1 MKAFKNFM
9 KKFSNFKLTA
19 LIVGIAAAVGAIAA
33 LVVLFMQQ
41 DFIAWEGDWSDPS
54 NIEQGFFLR
63 PVEGMVFFMCG
74 LIAVILGVAV
84 AYLCFPYV
92 FKKEKKE
99 PNRAITWLGVAQG
112 GLAVVEAIFAFIMIN
127 VPDLMY
133 DPSNFDYYHF
143 EANPTK
149 SILAVVFSVVLL
161 LASAVELAMMYPA
174 LTVRLKED
182 K

>member
-1 MKAFKNFM
+1 MA
-9 KKFSNFKLTA
+9 
-19 LIVGIAAAVGAIAA
+19 
-33 LVVLFMQQ
+33 
-41 DFIAWEGDWSDPS
+41 
-54 NIEQGFFLR
+54 
-63 PVEGMVFFMCG
+63 
-74 LIAVILGVAV
+74 
-84 AYLCFPYV
+84 
-92 FKKEKKE
+92 KKEKKE

-133 DPSNFDYYHF
+133 DPSNFDDYHF
-143 EANPTK
+143 EADPTK
-149 SILAVVFSVVLL
+149 SILVVVFSVVLL